1 MDIQTRKLN
10 IIAYLAQLQD
20 ESLIQKIEK
29 YIVNNSEKIKSAD
42 KKPMTIQELL
52 DRIEKSEMDF
62 KEGRVYSQDE
72 LENLSATW

>member
-29 YIVNNSEKIKSAD
+29 YIINSSEKINSAD
-42 KKPMTIQELL
+42 KKPMTIKELL

>member
-1 MDIQTRKLN
+1 
-10 IIAYLAQLQD
+10 
-20 ESLIQKIEK
+20 
-29 YIVNNSEKIKSAD
+29 
-42 KKPMTIQELL
+42 MTIQELL

>member
-29 YIVNNSEKIKSAD
+29 YIINSSEKINSAD

>member
-20 ESLIQKIEK
+20 ETLIQKIEK
-29 YIVNNSEKIKSAD
+29 YIINSSEKINSAD

-52 DRIEKSEMDF
+52 DRIEKSEKDY
-62 KEGRVYSQDE
+62 EQGRVISQDE

>member
-29 YIVNNSEKIKSAD
+29 YIINSSEKIKSAD

>member
-10 IIAYLAQLQD
+10 IIAYLAQLKD

-29 YIVNNSEKIKSAD
+29 YIISSSEKINSAD

>member
-20 ESLIQKIEK
+20 ETLIQKIEK
-29 YIVNNSEKIKSAD
+29 YIINSSEKINSAGQ
-42 KKPMTIQELL
+42 KPMTIQELL
-52 DRIEKSEMDF
+52 DRIEKSEKDY
-62 KEGRVYSQDE
+62 EQGRVISQDE

>member
-20 ESLIQKIEK
+20 ETLIQKIEK
-29 YIVNNSEKIKSAD
+29 YIINNSEKISSAD

-52 DRIEKSEMDF
+52 DRIEKSEKDY
-62 KEGRVYSQDE
+62 EQGRVISQDE

>member
-20 ESLIQKIEK
+20 ETLIQKIEK
-29 YIVNNSEKIKSAD
+29 YIINSSEKINSAD

-52 DRIEKSEMDF
+52 DRIEKSEMDY
-62 KEGRVYSQDE
+62 KEGRVISQDE
-72 LENLSATW
+72 LEKLSANW

>member
-20 ESLIQKIEK
+20 ETLIQKIEK
-29 YIVNNSEKIKSAD
+29 YIINNSEKINSAD

-62 KEGRVYSQDE
+62 KEGRIYSQDE
-72 LENLSATW
+72 LEKPSATW